1 MMRQTREKR
10 EVVEQALADNL
21 SMMKKGTK
29 ALMRGEQAHFQAR
42 GSVIE
47 LIH

>member
-10 EVVEQALADNL
+10 EVVEQVLADHL
-21 SMMKKGTK
+21 SMMKMGTK
-29 ALMRGEQAHFQAR
+29 TLMRDEQAHFQAR
-42 GSVIE
+42 GSVIG